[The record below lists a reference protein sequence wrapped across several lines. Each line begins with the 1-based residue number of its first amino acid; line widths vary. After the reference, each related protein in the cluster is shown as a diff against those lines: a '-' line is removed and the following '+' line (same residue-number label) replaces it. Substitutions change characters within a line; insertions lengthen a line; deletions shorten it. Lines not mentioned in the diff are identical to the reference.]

1 MNNKSSNLHENI
13 KADNKNKQIPRVFED
28 FENEI
33 DKIKKSGGG
42 FAGEF
47 GYYMDFLSI
56 IPRHIRLRRSG
67 TNQRNRQDQ

>member
-1 MNNKSSNLHENI
+1 MDSKYKFSNLHENI

-42 FAGEF
+42 VGLGRTP
-47 GYYMDFLSI
+47 GYYTALI
-56 IPRHIRLRRSG
+56 
-67 TNQRNRQDQ
+67 